1 MTTTENNKLLA
12 EFMGCYQNN
21 EGFWGFENTPNHK
34 RWHTD
39 RFLDCTKYDTDWNWL
54 MLVVEKISNTKRSK
68 WSPNT
73 YPCVK
78 ITGRGCKISFYGNY
92 EKVITDIIRP
102 NRIKAVYDACIEFI
116 KWYNQQK

>member
-1 MTTTENNKLLA
+1 MNTIENNKLIA

>member
-39 RFLDCTKYDTDWNWL
+39 RFLDCTKYDTDWSWL
-54 MLVVEKISNTKRSK
+54 MEVVEKIENLNFEVIIRGCSVTVVSNTDKHPYFQPHSVELTK
-68 WSPNT
+68 KES
-73 YPCVK
+73 
-78 ITGRGCKISFYGNY
+78 I
-92 EKVITDIIRP
+92 
-102 NRIKAVYDACIEFI
+102 YDACVTFI
-116 KWYNQQK
+116 KWYNKTLKKTRKI